1 MRLPCHYEI
10 ISSLH
15 SFCWLL
21 HHSGSCYWS
30 SFIAGRFDCFLLK
43 LSILFVM
50 PVPMDLETTY
60 SFRKVNPAQNTQCY
74 CLIPLD
80 FNEEI
85 GLAHSHFYRSKME
98 SPATHFRTSLADTLY
113 VMFCKVCRTISTK
126 SRRFIHCQNLRL
138 HGDWQA
144 VHIFSIGNRQVDVQC
159 QPNAS
164 DVARESRSIVG
175 YSPRLREITMC
186 NFQIC

>member
-1 MRLPCHYEI
+1 M
-10 ISSLH
+10 
-15 SFCWLL
+15 
-21 HHSGSCYWS
+21 
-30 SFIAGRFDCFLLK
+30 
-43 LSILFVM
+43 
-50 PVPMDLETTY
+50 
-60 SFRKVNPAQNTQCY
+60 
-74 CLIPLD
+74 D

-113 VMFCKVCRTISTK
+113 VMFWKVCRTISTK
-126 SRRFIHCQNLRL
+126 SRRFIHYQNLRL

-164 DVARESRSIVG
+164 DVARESRSIVD
-175 YSPRLREITMC
+175 YSPRLYEITMC
-186 NFQIC
+186 KFQICWLCTLWASRVVRRQHAILNYWEEDEDVHNGDPARQLSSSPQGIRKAIDEQSLWIYRPSQKRICNAWGH